1 MRSSRNHEQKSFSEN
16 PFFLFAAL
24 SLPAAEEISYCQ
36 MLLSEAEQKV
46 QGFDRQRKLY
56 LPERAKR
63 LSIMAVKDGSELLR
77 KNKLSEAMAEFN
89 RAWRFAPANPYSYWM
104 AAIVRSMEAMQ
115 ATRDKVKKQC
125 FEDSLKLFTKAAT
138 IIESSPNRELKENLA
153 LDRAETL
160 IQYGIFLKKEHPEQ
174 TERFFRQAEAI
185 LESIVPGRDARG
197 KALADRIGEMR
208 SRMSAA
214 REKSVK

>member
-1 MRSSRNHEQKSFSEN
+1 MSGNLFPKILL
-16 PFFLFAAL
+16 FLFAAL

-36 MLLSEAEQKV
+36 MLLSEAEQKS
-46 QGFDRQRKLY
+46 QGFDRQRAMY

-63 LSIMAVKDGSELLR
+63 LSIMAVRDGSELLR

-115 ATRDKVKKQC
+115 ATRDEVKKQC

-138 IIESSPNRELKENLA
+138 IIESLPTRDLKENLA

-174 TERFFRQAEAI
+174 AEQLFRQAEE
-185 LESIVPGRDARG
+185 LLKSIVPGENARG
-197 KALADRIGEMR
+197 GQLSKRIRDMR
-208 SRMSAA
+208 SRMNAERKNSG
-214 REKSVK
+214 RK

>member
-1 MRSSRNHEQKSFSEN
+1 MSRNLFPKIL
-16 PFFLFAAL
+16 FFLFAAL

-63 LSIMAVKDGSELLR
+63 LSIMAVRDGSELLR

-115 ATRDKVKKQC
+115 ATRDEVKKQC

-185 LESIVPGRDARG
+185 LESIVPGRDASG